1 MIVIFNGPP
10 ASGKDEAA
18 SLFKEMFG
26 FGNLSFKYQLFKET
40 VKHFQVDERW
50 FMQGYNDREQKE
62 KKEVAL
68 NMMSRREAM
77 IHVSEDIIKPKEGL
91 DYFGR
96 LVAEEVEEG
105 KHYAVADGGF
115 VEELE
120 PLIEKV
126 GADNIVIVQLT
137 RDGYDYSTDSRR
149 YFNGN
154 LIKEYTINFETKID
168 KAYVLNEEM
177 DIKTYRVHNNGAVRN
192 FHSTLIDI
200 YNELNEEYNLD
211 YINGQTEESTEAEHN
226 QSEDV

>member
-18 SLFKEMFG
+18 SLYKENFG

-40 VKHFQVDERW
+40 VKYFDVDERW
-50 FMQGYNDREQKE
+50 FMEGYNNREIKE
-62 KKEVAL
+62 KQEIAL

-91 DYFGR
+91 DYFGKM
-96 LVAEEVEEG
+96 VAEEIEEG
-105 KHYAVADGGF
+105 NHYAIADGGF

-126 GADNIVIVQLT
+126 GAENIVIVQLT
-137 RDGYDYSTDSRR
+137 REGHDYSTDSRK

-154 LIKEYTINFETKID
+154 LIKEVAIGFETKID
-168 KAYVLNEEM
+168 NAYVLKEEI
-177 DIKTYRVHNNGAVRN
+177 DVKTYRVHNNGSVRN
-192 FHSTLIDI
+192 FQSALTDI
-200 YNELNEEYNLD
+200 YNELKEDYNLEQ
-211 YINGQTEESTEAEHN
+211 ITENTDTEHN
-226 QSEDV
+226 QS

>member
-18 SLFKEMFG
+18 SLYKENFG

-40 VKHFQVDERW
+40 IKHFDVDERW
-50 FMQGYNDREQKE
+50 FMEGYHNRNLKE
-62 KKEVAL
+62 RQEIAL

-91 DYFGR
+91 DYFGKM
-96 LVAEEVEEG
+96 VAEEIEEG
-105 KHYAVADGGF
+105 KHYAIADGGF

-126 GADNIVIVQLT
+126 GAENIIIVQLT
-137 RDGYDYSTDSRR
+137 REGHDYSSDSRK

-154 LIKEYTINFETKID
+154 LIKEIAIGFETEID
-168 KAYVLNEEM
+168 NAYVLKEE
-177 DIKTYRVHNNGAVRN
+177 INVKTYRVHNNGSVRN
-192 FHSTLIDI
+192 FQSALTDI
-200 YNELNEEYNLD
+200 YNDLKEDFNLEQ
-211 YINGQTEESTEAEHN
+211 ITEHSDTEHN
-226 QSEDV
+226 QS